1 MKAKVYFSKQITPEK
16 IVELYKAVGLEL
28 PGKVAV
34 KVHSGEPGNQNF
46 LTPEF
51 WQLMVETV
59 HGTIVECNTA
69 YPGERNTTDAQI
81 GRASCRE
88 RV

>member
-1 MKAKVYFSKQITPEK
+1 MKAKVYFSKQITPK
-16 IVELYKAVGLEL
+16 KVVELYKAVGLEL

-51 WQLMVETV
+51 WQRDRTR
-59 HGTIVECNTA
+59 HH
-69 YPGERNTTDAQI
+69 R
-81 GRASCRE
+81 
-88 RV
+88 

>member
-1 MKAKVYFSKQITPEK
+1 MKATVYFSEQITPEK
-16 IVELYKAVGLEL
+16 VVELYKAVGLEL

-51 WQLMVETV
+51 W
-59 HGTIVECNTA
+59 
-69 YPGERNTTDAQI
+69 
-81 GRASCRE
+81 
-88 RV
+88 

>member
-16 IVELYKAVGLEL
+16 VVELYKAVGLEL

-51 WQLMVETV
+51 SRPY
-59 HGTIVECNTA
+59 TA
-69 YPGERNTTDAQI
+69 PSLSATPPI
-81 GRASCRE
+81 PASATRPTPTAA
-88 RV
+88 R

>member
-16 IVELYKAVGLEL
+16 VVELYKAVGLEL

-51 WQLMVETV
+51 WQPMVETV
-59 HGTIVECNTA
+59 H
-69 YPGERNTTDAQI
+69 RLSRRAQHD
-81 GRASCRE
+81 RRPPPHDDQTRLEQALRCRHS
-88 RV
+88 

>member
-16 IVELYKAVGLEL
+16 VVELYKAVGLEL

-51 WQLMVETV
+51 WQPMVETV
-59 HGTIVECNTA
+59 HGTIVE
-69 YPGERNTTDAQI
+69 
-81 GRASCRE
+81 
-88 RV
+88 